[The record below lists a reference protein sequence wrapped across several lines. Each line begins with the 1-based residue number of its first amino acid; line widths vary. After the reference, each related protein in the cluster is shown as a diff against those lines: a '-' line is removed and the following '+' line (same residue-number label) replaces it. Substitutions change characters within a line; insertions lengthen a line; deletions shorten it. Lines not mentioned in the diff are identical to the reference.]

1 MSLNSLLDQLKQQKS
16 RPDLSQWHPKYCGEM
31 DLVIKADGQWFY
43 QGTPFKRQR
52 LVKLLS
58 SVLLKEQNDYFLITP
73 VEKIKIIVE
82 DAPFVLT
89 QWQWSSDVGTDM
101 LVSTNV
107 DDTFILNSEHPVR
120 LATDD
125 KLYVTVRDNLEA
137 RVHRNVY
144 YQWIEVAQSHVN
156 GQYIELRLHSG
167 DATFCIGRYHQDLA

>member
-1 MSLNSLLDQLKQQKS
+1 MSLNSLIDQLKQQKS
-16 RPDLSQWHPKYCGEM
+16 RPDLSQWHPSYCGEI
-31 DLVIKADGQWFY
+31 DIVIKADGQWFY

-73 VEKIKIIVE
+73 VEKIKITVE

-89 QWQWSSDVGTDM
+89 QWQWSSGAETEMV
-101 LVSTNV
+101 VSTNV

-120 LATDD
+120 LTADD

-144 YQWIEVAQSHVN
+144 YQWIELAQSNVN
-156 GQYIELRLHSG
+156 GQYIELLLQSG